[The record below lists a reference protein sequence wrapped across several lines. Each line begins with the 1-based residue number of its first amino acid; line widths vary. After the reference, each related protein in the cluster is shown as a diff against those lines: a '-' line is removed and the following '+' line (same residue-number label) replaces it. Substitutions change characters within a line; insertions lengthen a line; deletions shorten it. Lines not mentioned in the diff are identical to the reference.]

1 MIRLDPQQL
10 SIPIRRSPPVGGIA
24 ERGPARPTYKFTAST
39 CRKCGA
45 ITITGTIHG
54 LPINLEP
61 TTLNDHTEYQAL
73 ADNIPTYDLWPDRTA
88 RRRHLEEISHPE
100 RVPRHARHTC
110 GTTYGTNPRPNPPAQ
125 ATPTTSNTPPF

>member
-1 MIRLDPQQL
+1 MIRSDPLQL

-24 ERGPARPTYKFTAST
+24 ERGPDQPTQRFTAST
-39 CRKCGA
+39 CRKCHA

-54 LPINLEP
+54 LHLDLEP

-73 ADNIPTYDLWPDRTA
+73 RDGTPTYDLWPDRKA
-88 RRRHLEEISHPE
+88 RRRHLEEIQAPE

-110 GTTYGTNPRPNPPAQ
+110 GTTYGTDPRPEPPAQ
-125 ATPTTSNTPPF
+125 PSSTTSNTPPF